1 MVNTI
6 PNIPKRLQTTKGRE
20 LGMVLISKSKL
31 ISLDAFSR
39 AQDDVRIR
47 TKTGALVTISCLF
60 VTFLLLLNE
69 WIQFKSIV
77 VKPELVIDRER
88 QLPLDFSI
96 DIVFPNV
103 PCDILTFDIVDDMGN
118 LLIFKDNQDS
128 QFVKYRINNMG
139 QEIGEYKPILSET
152 SSSSTDDIQ
161 DKSKYCGSCYGAID
175 QSRNSQMS
183 DPKDYICCQTCLDVQ
198 KAYIS
203 ASWAF
208 FDGRNIEQCEREG
221 YTESLNQHLN
231 EGCRL
236 KGDSKLKRI
245 NGNIHF
251 APGYSFQSFN
261 GHFHDTSFYDQL
273 SNINLNFNHII
284 NHLSFGPHIE
294 NINNNNNQV
303 DSFLIQNDNH
313 NILSVSTS
321 PLNGNQVL
329 PDYNSHNYQFNY
341 FIKIVPTRY
350 EYKDKSLKTIETA
363 QFSSSFHSKPV
374 TGGIDSNDPS
384 ITHQRGGT
392 PGVYFNIEMSPLKV
406 IQREQHKISLSSFF
420 LNCITS
426 IGGILAVGTVFD
438 KIIYRVQRSYSTF
451 KNK

>member
-1 MVNTI
+1 MALVS
-6 PNIPKRLQTTKGRE
+6 KSR
-20 LGMVLISKSKL
+20 LIS
-31 ISLDAFSR
+31 IDAFYK

-47 TKTGALVTISCLF
+47 TKTGAWMTISCLF

-69 WIQFKSIV
+69 WIQFKSII

-96 DIVFPNV
+96 DIVFPNI
-103 PCDILTFDIVDDMGN
+103 PCDILTFDIMDDMGN
-118 LLIFKDNQDS
+118 LLIFNDNPDS
-128 QFVKYRINNMG
+128 QFVKYRINNIG
-139 QEIGEYKPILSET
+139 QELGEYKPVLAE
-152 SSSSTDDIQ
+152 SSSISDNNNK
-161 DKSKYCGSCYGAID
+161 DKSAYCGSCYGAID
-175 QSRNSQMS
+175 QSANSQKS
-183 DPKDYICCQTCLDVQ
+183 DPNEYICCQTCFEVQ
-198 KAYIS
+198 RAYIS
-203 ASWAF
+203 AGWAF
-208 FDGRNIEQCEREG
+208 FDGKNIEQCEREG
-221 YTESLNQHLN
+221 YVSSLHKHLN

-251 APGYSFQSFN
+251 APGYSFQSLN
-261 GHFHDTSFYDQL
+261 GHFHDTSLYDRL
-273 SNINLNFNHII
+273 NNINLNFNHII
-284 NHLSFGPHIE
+284 NHLSFGPQIA
-294 NINNNNNQV
+294 NINNNNQEH
-303 DSFLIQNDNH
+303 SFLVQNDNH
-313 NILSVSTS
+313 NILSVATS
-321 PLNGNQVL
+321 SLDGNQVL

-350 EYKDKSLKTIETA
+350 EYKYHTKKIIETA

-406 IQREQHKISLSSFF
+406 IQREQHKISWSGFF

-426 IGGILAVGTVFD
+426 IGGVLAVGTVFD
-438 KIIYRVQRSYSTF
+438 KIIYRVQRSYSTY

>member
-1 MVNTI
+1 
-6 PNIPKRLQTTKGRE
+6 
-20 LGMVLISKSKL
+20 MVLVSKSKL
-31 ISLDAFSR
+31 ISIDAFAK

-69 WIQFKSIV
+69 WIQFKSII

-96 DIVFPNV
+96 DVVFPNI
-103 PCDILTFDIVDDMGN
+103 PCDILTFDIMDDMGN
-118 LLIFKDNQDS
+118 LLIFNDNENS
-128 QFVKYRINNMG
+128 QFIKYRINSIG
-139 QEIGEYKPILSET
+139 QELGEYKPILSE
-152 SSSSTDDIQ
+152 SSSVDDKIPQ
-161 DKSKYCGSCYGAID
+161 DKSAYCGSCYGAID
-175 QSRNSQMS
+175 QSGNSQIN
-183 DPKDYICCQTCLDVQ
+183 DPNEYICCQTCLDVQ

-203 ASWAF
+203 AGWAF
-208 FDGRNIEQCEREG
+208 FDGKNIEQCEREG
-221 YTESLNQHLN
+221 YVTSLNQHLN

-236 KGDSKLKRI
+236 KGGSKLKRI

-251 APGYSFQSFN
+251 SPGYSFQSFN
-261 GHFHDTSFYDQL
+261 GHFHDTSLYDQL
-273 SNINLNFNHII
+273 NNIKLNFNHII
-284 NHLSFGPHIE
+284 NHLSFGPQIA
-294 NINNNNNQV
+294 NINNNDQEN
-303 DSFLIQNDNH
+303 SFIIQNDSH

-350 EYKDKSLKTIETA
+350 EYKYRTQKIIETA

-374 TGGIDSNDPS
+374 TGGINSNDPS
-384 ITHQRGGT
+384 IIHQRGGT

-406 IQREQHKISLSSFF
+406 IQREQHKISWSGFF

-426 IGGILAVGTVFD
+426 IGGVLAVGTVFD
-438 KIIYRVQRSYSTF
+438 KIIYKVQRSYSTY